1 MSEGLNTDD
10 DTNEGLTLGI
20 IEWVDDGDDKSN
32 DDQGND
38 DE

>member
-1 MSEGLNTDD
+1 MSEGLNIDD

-20 IEWVDDGDDKSN
+20 IEWVDDKSN